1 MKRLTL
7 SYIEMLRGVNTGRD
21 RKKLKNCYT
30 TIQNQSKNDF
40 ENKSMKKMIKLIC
53 LMRQKLDVSPLPG
66 VRRTTRYQA
75 IDEKGG
81 RKCIM

>member
-1 MKRLTL
+1 MDLALERLTL
-7 SYIEMLRGVNTGRD
+7 SYIEMLRGENTGRD

-53 LMRQKLDVSPLPG
+53 LMRQKLDVYLFQVCVG
-66 VRRTTRYQA
+66 QQDIRR
-75 IDEKGG
+75 
-81 RKCIM
+81 